1 MIAYDSY
8 TGTISGTISING
20 ASRYSDPVIKDQTGV
35 LVYYNSKSNI
45 VEFHQHGEII
55 YTKSIPAISLPPT
68 IKEEKRIE
76 KSTDQTYTDILELF
90 AEHQEQSEAEEEQ
103 INNLSIKYFLEGDIK

>member
-8 TGTISGTISING
+8 TGTITVIANDTDIDPSPLLKNIDFEKWIDISSMKQDLI
-20 ASRYSDPVIKDQTGV
+20 T
-35 LVYYNSKSNI
+35 
-45 VEFHQHGEII
+45 
-55 YTKSIPAISLPPT
+55 PT
-68 IKEEKRIE
+68 NKEEKRIE
-76 KSTDQTYTDILELF
+76 KRTDQTYTDILELF

>member
-8 TGTISGTISING
+8 TGTITVIGNDTDIDPSPLFKNIDFEKWIDIS
-20 ASRYSDPVIKDQTGV
+20 SMKQD
-35 LVYYNSKSNI
+35 LV
-45 VEFHQHGEII
+45 
-55 YTKSIPAISLPPT
+55 TPT

-76 KSTDQTYTDILELF
+76 KRTDQTYTDILELF

>member
-8 TGTISGTISING
+8 TGTITVIANDTDIDTSPLLKNIDFEKWIDIS
-20 ASRYSDPVIKDQTGV
+20 SMKQD
-35 LVYYNSKSNI
+35 
-45 VEFHQHGEII
+45 
-55 YTKSIPAISLPPT
+55 SITPT

-76 KSTDQTYTDILELF
+76 KRTDQTYTDILELF

>member
-8 TGTISGTISING
+8 TGTISING
-20 ASRYSDPVIKDQTGV
+20 PSKYSTPVVKDQTGV
-35 LVYYNSKSNI
+35 SVYYNSSDNI
-45 VEFHQHGEII
+45 IQFHQHGKII
-55 YTKSIPAISLPPT
+55 HTKSVPPISLPPT

-76 KSTDQTYTDILELF
+76 KRTDQTYTDILELF

>member
-8 TGTISGTISING
+8 TGTITVIANDTDIDPSPLLKNIDFEKWIDISSMKQDLI
-20 ASRYSDPVIKDQTGV
+20 T
-35 LVYYNSKSNI
+35 
-45 VEFHQHGEII
+45 
-55 YTKSIPAISLPPT
+55 PT

-76 KSTDQTYTDILELF
+76 KRTDQTYTDILELF
-90 AEHQEQSEAEEEQ
+90 AEHQEQSEAEKEQ

>member
-1 MIAYDSY
+1 LHRYNNDFEKWID
-8 TGTISGTISING
+8 ISSMKQDLIT
-20 ASRYSDPVIKDQTGV
+20 
-35 LVYYNSKSNI
+35 
-45 VEFHQHGEII
+45 
-55 YTKSIPAISLPPT
+55 PT

-76 KSTDQTYTDILELF
+76 KRTDQTYTDILELF

>member
-8 TGTISGTISING
+8 TGTITVIANDTDIDPSPLLKNIDFEKWIDISGMKQDLIT
-20 ASRYSDPVIKDQTGV
+20 
-35 LVYYNSKSNI
+35 
-45 VEFHQHGEII
+45 
-55 YTKSIPAISLPPT
+55 PT

-76 KSTDQTYTDILELF
+76 KRTDQTYTDILELF
-90 AEHQEQSEAEEEQ
+90 SEHQEQSEAEEEQ

>member
-8 TGTISGTISING
+8 TGTISGTISINS
-20 ASRYSDPVIKDQTGV
+20 ASRYSDPVVKDQSGV
-35 LVYYNSKSNI
+35 SVYYNSSSNVI
-45 VEFHQHGEII
+45 EFHQHGKII
-55 YTKSIPAISLPPT
+55 HTKSIPPISPPST

-76 KSTDQTYTDILELF
+76 KRTDQTYTDILELF
-90 AEHQEQSEAEEEQ
+90 AEHQEQSIAEEEQ

>member
-8 TGTISGTISING
+8 TGTITVIGNDTDIDPSPLLKNIDFEKWIDIS
-20 ASRYSDPVIKDQTGV
+20 SMKQD
-35 LVYYNSKSNI
+35 LV
-45 VEFHQHGEII
+45 
-55 YTKSIPAISLPPT
+55 TPT

-76 KSTDQTYTDILELF
+76 KRTDQTYTDILELF

>member
-8 TGTISGTISING
+8 TGTITVIANDTDIDPSPLLKNIDFEKWIDISSMKQDLI
-20 ASRYSDPVIKDQTGV
+20 T
-35 LVYYNSKSNI
+35 
-45 VEFHQHGEII
+45 
-55 YTKSIPAISLPPT
+55 PT

-76 KSTDQTYTDILELF
+76 KRTDQTYTDILELF

>member
-8 TGTISGTISING
+8 TGTITVIANDTDIDPSPLLKNIDFEKWIDISIMKQ
-20 ASRYSDPVIKDQTGV
+20 DLIT
-35 LVYYNSKSNI
+35 
-45 VEFHQHGEII
+45 
-55 YTKSIPAISLPPT
+55 PT

-76 KSTDQTYTDILELF
+76 KRTDQTYTDILELF

>member
-8 TGTISGTISING
+8 TGTITVIANDTDIDPSPLLKNIDFEKWIDIS
-20 ASRYSDPVIKDQTGV
+20 SMKQD
-35 LVYYNSKSNI
+35 LV
-45 VEFHQHGEII
+45 
-55 YTKSIPAISLPPT
+55 TPT

-76 KSTDQTYTDILELF
+76 KRTDQTYTDILELF